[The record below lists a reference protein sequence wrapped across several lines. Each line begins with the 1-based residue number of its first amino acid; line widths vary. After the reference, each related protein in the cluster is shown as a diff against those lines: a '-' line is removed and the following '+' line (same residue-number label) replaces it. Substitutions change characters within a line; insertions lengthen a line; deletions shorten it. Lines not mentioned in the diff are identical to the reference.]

1 MKYKVDRPSILPL
14 SLFALSRLTNL
25 YIWLAGFRCN
35 TSPNNKLFP
44 VAMKRSFQQVSPV
57 KSDVDENASTMGSEP
72 VASTAVAP
80 SHGTNLFGRA
90 RKRRVLCR
98 TKPSTLEMSPT
109 LNSGNHLAYSWTSP
123 LAAPRRCGDLE
134 ANLKEEALLRL
145 VLSLLNVREHQ
156 IIRQTNQSWRRRVQT
171 LDVDRLDLS
180 ARTSPVCTRTLNRA
194 CRGVLQNY
202 SRVRRIDLS
211 GQRSITDRDLLVLT
225 SSFWAH
231 LEEIVADD
239 CLEISDFGLL
249 AVLNAQSLR
258 LRSVSVRRCKRVT
271 GELFA
276 AQSSPLQQ
284 LTGAHPSLINLNLD
298 DTSVSRAFI
307 SRIEAQFPTLQSL
320 SALHTPAHRSFFQQN
335 STLNALLHELQL
347 LVSNELVDLPLL
359 PALLDEFNRWCR
371 GRRGREAG
379 VFERTLVASG
389 SRALLDVPLLLSGSI
404 DSTIESP
411 NEAEGD
417 MVLMS
422 PLLYACASG
431 RTRLLP
437 VILAAGRNGT
447 AFDLEN
453 TDVDGHSPLS
463 LAVANGFTDATRLL
477 LRAGCDVNTRSV
489 GLASPLYLTSEQG
502 WDVLVDM
509 LLDANAQRDCAVT
522 GGATALCAAAKNGHR
537 STVLRLLAA
546 ERQAEDEGQ
555 VRGRTNKQQQLQA
568 LFLACEGGHLFVVS
582 DLLLLTEL
590 DANVLMDENVSP
602 LYLACQMGYEAI
614 VSLLLERGAD
624 PCFRRPQGG
633 VSCLYIA
640 AQEGHDQIV
649 RLLLHAG
656 ADAHAKMEDMST
668 ALHIAARMGRKA
680 VSRTLL
686 RCGARL
692 DDQTRSGLTALYIA
706 SEEGHVKLVEFLLEV
721 GAARDLQT
729 VSGAT
734 ALFAAAHRGHFAV
747 VEALLL
753 GRASATVTKHNG
765 MSPIDAA
772 ALIGDVKMT
781 QLLLNFGARVGGLS
795 LHLAE
800 RRRDRSD
807 LQNLLR
813 TRYYTQHLLPPVVTA
828 PTTAAEET
836 TSVR

>member
-1 MKYKVDRPSILPL
+1 
-14 SLFALSRLTNL
+14 
-25 YIWLAGFRCN
+25 
-35 TSPNNKLFP
+35 
-44 VAMKRSFQQVSPV
+44 MKRSFQHVSPA
-57 KSDVDENASTMGSEP
+57 KSDVDESEP
-72 VASTAVAP
+72 VASTAVAS
-80 SHGTNLFGRA
+80 SHDTNLFGRA
-90 RKRRVLCR
+90 RKHRVLCR
-98 TKPSTLEMSPT
+98 SKPSALEVHPT
-109 LNSGNHLAYSWTSP
+109 LNTGHLAFSRMSP
-123 LAAPRRCGDLE
+123 LAAPRKCGDLE
-134 ANLKEEALLRL
+134 ANIKEEALLCL
-145 VLSLLNVREHQ
+145 VLSFLNVRDHQ
-156 IIRQTNQSWRRRVQT
+156 TIRQTSRSWRRRLQT
-171 LDVDRLDLS
+171 LDLDRLDLS
-180 ARTSPVCTRTLNRA
+180 AKTSPVCTRTLDRA
-194 CRGVLQNY
+194 CQGVLQSY
-202 SRVRRIDLS
+202 SRVRRLDLS
-211 GQRSITDRDLLVLT
+211 GQRSLTDRDLLVLT

-276 AQSSPLQQ
+276 AQTSPLKQ
-284 LTGAHPSLINLNLD
+284 LTGSHPSLTNLNLD
-298 DTSVSRAFI
+298 DTSVSRDFI
-307 SRIEAQFPTLQSL
+307 SRVEAQFPTLQSL
-320 SALHTPAHRSFFQQN
+320 NALHTPAHRSFFQQN
-335 STLNALLHELQL
+335 PTLNALLRELQL

-359 PALLDEFNRWCR
+359 PALLDEFNRWCS
-371 GRRGREAG
+371 GRRGREGG

-389 SRALLDVPLLLSGSI
+389 ARALLDVPLLLTGSD
-404 DSTIESP
+404 DSNVDSP
-411 NEAEGD
+411 SEAEDG
-417 MVLMS
+417 VALMS
-422 PLLYACASG
+422 PLLYACARG

-437 VILAAGRNGT
+437 VILTAGNGT

-453 TDVDGHSPLS
+453 TDIDGHSPLS
-463 LAVANGFTDATRLL
+463 LAVANGLTEATRLL
-477 LRAGCDVNTRSV
+477 VRAGCDVNTRS
-489 GLASPLYLTSEQG
+489 LSLESPLYLACEHG

-509 LLDANAQRDCAVT
+509 LLDANAQRDCAVA

-537 STVLRLLAA
+537 STVLRILAA
-546 ERQAEDEGQ
+546 ERQAEDEAQ
-555 VRGRTNKQQQLQA
+555 VRGRMAKRQLVQA

-614 VSLLLERGAD
+614 VSLLLERGAN
-624 PCFRRPQGG
+624 PAFRRPNGG

-656 ADAHAKMEDMST
+656 ADAHAKMDDMST

-686 RCGARL
+686 RYGARL

-706 SEEGHVKLVEFLLEV
+706 SEEGHAKLVEFLLEV
-721 GAARDLQT
+721 GAARDIQT

-734 ALFAAAHRGHFAV
+734 ALFAAAHRGHYTV

-753 GRASATVTKHNG
+753 GGASATVSKHNG
-765 MSPIDAA
+765 MSPLDAA
-772 ALIGDVKMT
+772 TLVGDIKIAK
-781 QLLLNFGARVGGLS
+781 LLLRFGARVGGLA

-800 RRRDRSD
+800 RRRDASD
-807 LQNLLR
+807 LQNMLR
-813 TRYYTQHLLPPVVTA
+813 TRYYTQHFAQGVTSNVTSIPPTPA
-828 PTTAAEET
+828 PTSTTASENET
-836 TSVR
+836 TRVR